1 MNTANSKKTQSNNF
15 FYELTDKVNLKTPN
29 KNIALANLNI
39 YYTRKNNKSAY
50 KNNKFKTSAP
60 AWNNVFNFPDGSYSI
75 SAIQGY
81 FKYIIKKR

>member
-50 KNNKFKTSAP
+50 KNNKFKTFAP